1 MGRPAA
7 RRGFG
12 SPTGRAAPPAPL
24 QPPPRR
30 SGTAPTQTAL
40 KQGNGKSLAGA
51 LRAAVDDR
59 PAAGR
64 GDGPWT
70 AMGGQAAHAPPTA
83 RPHFDH
89 SCPARP
95 TTGDGKR
102 AAPRRADSDLWVV
115 TYLRG

>member
-1 MGRPAA
+1 MPGSPARAPAA
-7 RRGFG
+7 A
-12 SPTGRAAPPAPL
+12 AAPVRHRAHAN
-24 QPPPRR
+24 R
-30 SGTAPTQTAL
+30 SE
-40 KQGNGKSLAGA
+40 GNGKSLAGA